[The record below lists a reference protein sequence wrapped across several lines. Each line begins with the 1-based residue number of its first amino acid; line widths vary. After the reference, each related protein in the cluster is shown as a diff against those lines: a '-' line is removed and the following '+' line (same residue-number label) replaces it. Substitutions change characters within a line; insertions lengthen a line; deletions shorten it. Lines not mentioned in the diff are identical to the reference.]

1 MEKTKLKDIAE
12 ITSGLSYRRYLDD
25 DGDNFKVILQ
35 RSLKK
40 DGQYGDFEEVL
51 LSNNIKKR
59 YFSTKNDVLMK
70 MQYPFEAVCIK
81 EEGLIISDKIAIIRL
96 HKDVNPDFIA
106 HILTNTHINKQLY
119 KTRSEKIP
127 HLSIKKIK
135 EIELLLPDFETQE
148 KYAQLLN
155 LINEKIEED
164 FKQIENDRNLKQAIL
179 NDLWS
184 QHDEI

>member
-1 MEKTKLKDIAE
+1 M
-12 ITSGLSYRRYLDD
+12 
-25 DGDNFKVILQ
+25 
-35 RSLKK
+35 
-40 DGQYGDFEEVL
+40 
-51 LSNNIKKR
+51 
-59 YFSTKNDVLMK
+59 
-70 MQYPFEAVCIK
+70 
-81 EEGLIISDKIAIIRL
+81 
-96 HKDVNPDFIA
+96 
-106 HILTNTHINKQLY
+106 
-119 KTRSEKIP
+119 
-127 HLSIKKIK
+127 SIKKIK